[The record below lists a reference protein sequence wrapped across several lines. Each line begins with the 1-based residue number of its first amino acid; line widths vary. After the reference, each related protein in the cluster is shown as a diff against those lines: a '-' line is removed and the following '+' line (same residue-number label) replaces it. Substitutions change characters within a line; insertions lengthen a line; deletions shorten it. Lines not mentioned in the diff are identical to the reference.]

1 MVYEKMQNGNE
12 KGIILVVICGKTLLY
27 TQIDGRSNKTVPII
41 LHLMNALVPL
51 QILGNPTT
59 NFNPRLI
66 ISTDSRQNV

>member
-41 LHLMNALVPL
+41 LHLINALVPL